1 MVALLCEKNFCLPV
15 AKLRGR
21 KLQNRVGN
29 LIGKRVGT
37 SGPITAYEYDALNRL
52 RKVDYEHGSWP
63 VGTITTADVTYAYV
77 GGSRLR
83 DTMTDSTGESGYD
96 YDIQDR
102 LVTYT
107 PAAQSNRE
115 IGYVYNALGQKT
127 NMTLKQSGTPKLD
140 VDYLYYANGWLKE
153 VDKGNSW
160 LAKYTYDEI
169 GNRTRVDL
177 VNGTSTTYDF
187 GATDPRSFVEAITHY
202 DGATAISQVDYQQRD
217 DSGNP
222 NYIDLDWGT
231 TSSYTYDAN
240 NRLANASGTVYN
252 YDWVG
257 NRKYPPSNPMTYDAT
272 DKLVT
277 WPTQHQYTYYPS
289 GSLYQQKSSGG
300 TLQKTYTYTAAEL
313 LESVTHVGA
322 SYPTEMAWDAD
333 SNRVSFTSSE
343 DDATT
348 EFVYD
353 TTAGIPAVVEEIT
366 PADGSFYYVREP
378 GGELIARVEGSTGT
392 PPVLYYY
399 FDELGSTHLI
409 TDAAGDMTDVY
420 LYDAWGNTY
429 HIYGSTEQPYQYVGQ
444 LGYYTHYQDDNL
456 DLLQLG
462 VRFYDPE
469 TGRFTQRDPV
479 PALTASNYAYV
490 QDRPTALV
498 DPSGEIVTELVCA
511 AARWFAACHTCSRRA
526 SDKGYTE
533 TEEYL
538 YKYRIAI
545 DNSGD
550 KGRNERN
557 ALGHCVRACRTMRDC
572 RGVFDCVGGTGV
584 RAYLNGVYEF
594 PIPEFIKPR
603 RGEECRMDKH
613 NNNIG
618 MACADEKGKSCVQ
631 CCMDHQKEWEILDP
645 PKPK

>member
-1 MVALLCEKNFCLPV
+1 MGASRPV
-15 AKLRGR
+15 
-21 KLQNRVGN
+21 
-29 LIGKRVGT
+29 
-37 SGPITAYEYDALNRL
+37 TAYEYDALNRL
-52 RKVDYEHGSWP
+52 RKVDYQHGSWP
-63 VGTITTADVTYAYV
+63 VAAITSPDVSYAYV

-83 DTMTDSTGESGYD
+83 DTMTDSNGESGYD

-107 PAAQSNRE
+107 PAAPSNRE

-127 NMTLKQSGTPKLD
+127 NVTLKQSGTPKLD

-187 GATDPRSFVEAITHY
+187 GATDPRSLVQAITHY
-202 DGATAISQVDYQQRD
+202 DGATAIASVEYQQRD

-222 NYIDLDWGT
+222 SYIDVDWGT

-240 NRLANASGTVYN
+240 NRLSNSSGTVYN

-289 GSLYQQKSSGG
+289 GSLHEQKSSGG

-378 GGELIARVEGSTGT
+378 GGELIARVEGSGEA

-469 TGRFTQRDPV
+469 TGRFTQRDPIKDGWNWF
-479 PALTASNYAYV
+479 AYA
-490 QDRPTALV
+490 DNRPTVLV
-498 DPSGEIVTELVCA
+498 DPRGLHSGSYWDYEKEYLNCLADYLKLKDVATWA
-511 AARWFAACHTCSRRA
+511 AAGTAAVVKCFKAGQGSWLGTLGCAKVLCEAAKKFWKALVATRGGA
-526 SDKGYTE
+526 SGAQVCVLVAEVAVAVCT
-533 TEEYL
+533 
-538 YKYRIAI
+538 YKCYR
-545 DNSGD
+545 
-550 KGRNERN
+550 K
-557 ALGHCVRACRTMRDC
+557 L
-572 RGVFDCVGGTGV
+572 
-584 RAYLNGVYEF
+584 L
-594 PIPEFIKPR
+594 
-603 RGEECRMDKH
+603 
-613 NNNIG
+613 
-618 MACADEKGKSCVQ
+618 Q
-631 CCMDHQKEWEILDP
+631 L
-645 PKPK
+645 